1 MAPHAFVATKEST
14 VTQIEQAAAAVQAA
28 RALLDDAAS
37 FTREPHGDFVD
48 LLGAIA
54 ALSRVVDSLKVRA
67 AAGVAERSLGWANEA
82 LCLRMGHRS
91 PREAL
96 ASAFGIRDRQAS
108 ELLTMAAAT
117 SPTPGVAGPDIPA
130 RYGLVGAALARGEL
144 SLPQAQAIVGTLEP
158 AAPRADVEQLAWA
171 EDALVSAATDAS
183 APLVPELLVTQARA
197 YAAVL
202 DPDGVLPDAE
212 RQRTMRSL
220 RLWKRRDGMWRTEM
234 LSPPEEG
241 SALKALLDA
250 YTAPRVEVG
259 FRDEDELA
267 RPGDDEASIDD
278 RAPEQKRHDVVMGL
292 VRAHAASG
300 DAPVAGGEAPVLVLT
315 GTIDAYA
322 AYLQG
327 LQHPER
333 TLTIE
338 HTGDLIPIETIER
351 LVCDAK
357 LQHAVVSSCSH
368 TLALGRTERLFT
380 RAQRRALG
388 VRDKGCRVPGCGMPV
403 AWCEAH
409 HIVPWQ
415 LGGPTDVDNGILVCS
430 YHHHE
435 VHAGR
440 LRVERAGSE
449 PGSWRIVA
457 ELRPADPYARSRRER
472 ALPAIVTR
480 PAASGAAAG
489 AAPGAAIP
497 ARAAASAPADAP
509 SLARRLPEA
518 TPVARRPRRRRPRTP
533 RASVARRAGVE
544 RRLRSLVDRRPRGA
558 RASAAFDLRPPAH
571 IVMRT

>member
-1 MAPHAFVATKEST
+1 MTRS
-14 VTQIEQAAAAVQAA
+14 EQAAAAVRAA

-37 FTREPHGDFVD
+37 FTGEPHADLVD

-54 ALSRVVDSLKVRA
+54 ALSRVVDSLTVRA
-67 AAGVAERSLGWANEA
+67 AAAVSERSLGWADEA
-82 LCLRMGHRS
+82 LCRRMGHRS

-108 ELLTMAAAT
+108 ELLAMAAAT
-117 SPTPGVAGPDIPA
+117 SPTPGITGPDIPA
-130 RYGLVGAALARGEL
+130 RHGLVGAALARGEL

-158 AAPRADVEQLAWA
+158 AAARADVEQLAWA
-171 EDALVSAATDAS
+171 EDALVRAATDPS

-202 DPDGVLPDAE
+202 DPDGVLPGAE

-220 RLWKRRDGMWRTEM
+220 RLWQRRDGMWRTEM
-234 LSPPEEG
+234 LSPPEDG
-241 SALKALLDA
+241 AALKALFDA
-250 YTAPRVEVG
+250 YTGPRVKVG
-259 FRDEDELA
+259 FRDDDDLA

-278 RAPEQKRHDVVMGL
+278 RSPEQKRHDVVVGL

-327 LQHPER
+327 LHHPER

-388 VRDKGCRVPGCGMPV
+388 VRDEGCRVPAAACRSPGPRPTTSSRGSSAGRPMSTTASSCAATTTTRSTPV
-403 AWCEAH
+403 TSASSGRAPSPAAGASSPSCDPPTPLPAAAVSVRCRRSRLARLH
-409 HIVPWQ
+409 LGRQ
-415 LGGPTDVDNGILVCS
+415 LGPRSPPGPLPRRRPTPRRS
-430 YHHHE
+430 P
-435 VHAGR
+435 AGCRMRRPSRAVPDGDRRR
-440 LRVERAGSE
+440 L
-449 PGSWRIVA
+449 
-457 ELRPADPYARSRRER
+457 ER
-472 ALPAIVTR
+472 ALHGGPAS
-480 PAASGAAAG
+480 SGACARSSTG
-489 AAPGAAIP
+489 A
-497 ARAAASAPADAP
+497 RTQ
-509 SLARRLPEA
+509 REH
-518 TPVARRPRRRRPRTP
+518 RRRSTCGRRRT
-533 RASVARRAGVE
+533 S
-544 RRLRSLVDRRPRGA
+544 
-558 RASAAFDLRPPAH
+558 
-571 IVMRT
+571 

>member
-1 MAPHAFVATKEST
+1 MTRS
-14 VTQIEQAAAAVQAA
+14 EQAAAALHAA
-28 RALLDDAAS
+28 RSLLEDAPS
-37 FTREPHGDFVD
+37 FSREPHADFVD

-54 ALSRVVDSLKVRA
+54 ALSRVVDSLKA
-67 AAGVAERSLGWANEA
+67 HIASGVAERSHGGADEA

-108 ELLTMAAAT
+108 ELLTLAAVT
-117 SPTPGVAGPDIPA
+117 SPTPGLTGYDIPA
-130 RYGLVGAALARGEL
+130 RYPRVAAALADGAL

-158 AAPRADVEQLAWA
+158 AAPRADIEQLAWA
-171 EDALVSAATDAS
+171 EDALVSAATDPS

-202 DPDGVLPDAE
+202 DPDGVRPSAE
-212 RQRTMRSL
+212 RQRAMRSL
-220 RLWKRRDGMWRTEM
+220 RLWQRRDGMWRLEM
-234 LSPPEEG
+234 HSPPEDG

-250 YTAPRVEVG
+250 YTGPRIKVG
-259 FRDEDELA
+259 FRDDDDGPVGGGADE
-267 RPGDDEASIDD
+267 PPIDD
-278 RAPEQKRHDVVMGL
+278 RSPEQKRHDVVVAL

-315 GTIDAYA
+315 GTIDAYT

-327 LQHPER
+327 VANPER

-338 HTGDLIPIETIER
+338 HTGSLVPIETIER
-351 LVCDAK
+351 LVCEAK
-357 LQHAVVSSCSH
+357 LQHVIVNSCFH
-368 TLALGRTERLFT
+368 TLALGRAERLFT
-380 RAQRRALG
+380 RAQRRALA

-435 VHAGR
+435 IHAGR
-440 LRVERAGSE
+440 LRVERAGDE

-457 ELRPADPYARSRRER
+457 ELRPADPLARSRR
-472 ALPAIVTR
+472 APAPPAMATR
-480 PAASGAAAG
+480 
-489 AAPGAAIP
+489 
-497 ARAAASAPADAP
+497 SAPLPSDAAP
-509 SLARRLPEA
+509 SLARRLPDA
-518 TPVARRPRRRRPRTP
+518 MPVTRRRRRRPG
-533 RASVARRAGVE
+533 RRRDGVE
-544 RRLRSLVDRRPRGA
+544 PRLRPLVDRLRHAPQPPA
-558 RASAAFDLRPPAH
+558 VFDLRPPAH
-571 IVMRT
+571 IVMRA